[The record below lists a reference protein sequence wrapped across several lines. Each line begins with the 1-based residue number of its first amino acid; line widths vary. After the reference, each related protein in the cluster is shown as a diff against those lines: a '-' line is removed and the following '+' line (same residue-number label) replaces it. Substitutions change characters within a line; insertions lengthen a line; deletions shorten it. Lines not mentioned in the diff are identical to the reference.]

1 MSTPS
6 VPTGVIVPMPTYLF
20 SATVTLAKPLDPIPL
35 LEGGVRIVEPITG
48 GTIEGPAFNATIEG
62 GVASPIIVKGDGGA
76 KAQMAYIYAYGHASD
91 GSPFYIE
98 ESGIGSGATQNT
110 RLIIQV
116 GGKYQGLQTMYVLG
130 QPTVNEART
139 VASVECFSIPLP

>member
-1 MSTPS
+1 MASPS
-6 VPTGVIVPMPTYLF
+6 APVGVAIPTPTYLF
-20 SATVTLAKPLDPIPL
+20 SATVTLAKPLNPIPL
-35 LEGGVRIVEPITG
+35 LEGGIRIVEPITG
-48 GTIEGPAFNATIEG
+48 GSIQGPAFNATIEG
-62 GVASPIIVKGDGGA
+62 GVASPIIVKSDDGT

-116 GGKYQGLQTMYVLG
+116 GGKYQGLQSLYVLG